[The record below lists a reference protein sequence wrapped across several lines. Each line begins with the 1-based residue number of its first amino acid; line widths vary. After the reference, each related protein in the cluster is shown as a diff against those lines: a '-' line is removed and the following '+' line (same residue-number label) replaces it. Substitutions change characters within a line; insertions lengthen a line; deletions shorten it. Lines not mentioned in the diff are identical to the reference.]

1 MIYNIKNVFRIAAI
15 VCTSA
20 WLSSCSTYVNPFSSL
35 YWKGKNIKEFIE
47 DKELAVNETKIC
59 KEKDKAFFIYSFA
72 KPMYQIFDREVGR
85 SYNAF
90 GTTIY
95 TQREN
100 VFTGNYWTYAFTD
113 LIGNIT
119 SYRAATGFGDLDKE
133 FNCRALGQTDD
144 KELTSILTR
153 ESLWMSIVN
162 SADNTKMVWASNKAH
177 STQKAAEK
185 DALEQCKDEGNKNCK
200 VMASY
205 SNICLSSGI
214 GARNGTYFDIFGFG
228 WNKEQ
233 ANKDVIEQ
241 CKSKGGKD
249 CKIVVE
255 GLCATA
261 CDMEHETGCI
271 LPEPK
276 WIKP

>member
-1 MIYNIKNVFRIAAI
+1 
-15 VCTSA
+15 
-20 WLSSCSTYVNPFSSL
+20 
-35 YWKGKNIKEFIE
+35 
-47 DKELAVNETKIC
+47 
-59 KEKDKAFFIYSFA
+59 
-72 KPMYQIFDREVGR
+72 MYQIFDREVGR

-113 LIGNIT
+113 LSGNIT

-162 SADNTKMVWASNKAH
+162 SADNNKMVWASNKAH

-214 GARNGTYFDIFGFG
+214 GARMVLILIFLALVGIKNKQIKMSLSNVSLKEEKIAKLSLRDSVQQLVTWSMRRDVSYLNQNGL
-228 WNKEQ
+228 NH
-233 ANKDVIEQ
+233 N
-241 CKSKGGKD
+241 
-249 CKIVVE
+249 
-255 GLCATA
+255 
-261 CDMEHETGCI
+261 
-271 LPEPK
+271 
-276 WIKP
+276 IKTNRLSLR